1 MRDVCSK
8 YCFWGFLDEEQMF
21 SGAMA
26 TSHLLSVGPRK
37 MAVPKTSV
45 EPLLLDLV
53 CFYTASILLSAYQA
67 VDDAPPRS
75 LWCDEPYV

>member
-1 MRDVCSK
+1 
-8 YCFWGFLDEEQMF
+8 
-21 SGAMA
+21 
-26 TSHLLSVGPRK
+26 

-53 CFYTASILLSAYQA
+53 CFYTASMLLSAYQA
-67 VDDAPPRS
+67 VDEAPPRS